1 MLHLKIKLTAFA
13 CTAFVIATAQQKQTQ
28 QLLDTVVITAQR
40 QLQSEKKVAAL
51 VSSINRKHIN
61 RFQPRTTPE
70 ALMAINGVWVQKTNH
85 GGGSPFVR
93 GLTGNQTLLLVDGI
107 RLNNATFRYGPN
119 QYLNTIDA
127 YSIEKIEVAHGTG
140 SVQYGSDALGGVIQV
155 ISNSPVFSS
164 NGNQYSLNSIARYM
178 SGDME
183 RTLRNTIQYS
193 SNKTAFTGG
202 VTLRRFGAIIG
213 GDSTGKQIP
222 SGYKELAADMKW
234 GLRLNPKTTLLLAS
248 QWVQQK
254 EVPVYHKIVLEN
266 FAINEM
272 DPQARLLNYVRIS
285 TTTPHA
291 WLQAFELT
299 LSHQYTKEGR
309 NNQKNGNNA
318 FRREEDKVNTL
329 GLQAAVNSK
338 FSKKWTAQSGIEL
351 YHDKVYSSRNDITNG
366 NSIAKRGLYPNA
378 ADYGNY
384 SVFSLHQF
392 SYNKFTATGGIR
404 YNAFT
409 IRVNDTTLGIVKLNP
424 AALVVNAGIN
434 YQLHKNHFIYASF
447 NSGYRA
453 PNIDDMGTLG
463 IVDFRYEL
471 PTANLS
477 SEKTG
482 NYEIGY
488 KLRNKQVT
496 AGLSIFY
503 MKLSNLITRV
513 RKGNEVINGYPVY
526 SKENIEKALI
536 HGAEASLLWQPHQHW
551 HFNGALAYS
560 YGQNLTRKEPLRRIP
575 PLNGR
580 LLSSFQQKKINIA
593 VEALFA
599 SKQTRLAQGDKDDN
613 RIPVGGTPGWNI
625 INIYGGY
632 QWKWLQ
638 LQTGLQNIF
647 NKDYRTHGS
656 GINGYG
662 RSFWLSINI
671 SISK

>member
-13 CTAFVIATAQQKQTQ
+13 CISFVLATAQQKQTQ
-28 QLLDTVVITAQR
+28 QLLDTVVVTAQR
-40 QLQSEKKVAAL
+40 QWQSEKKVAAL

-61 RFQPRTTPE
+61 RYQPRTTPE
-70 ALMAINGVWVQKTNH
+70 ALLAINGVWVQKTNH

-127 YSIEKIEVAHGTG
+127 YSIEKIEVAHGNG

-155 ISNSPVFSS
+155 ISNSPAFST

-178 SGDME
+178 NGDME
-183 RTLRNTIQYS
+183 RTLRNTLQYS
-193 SNKTAFTGG
+193 SHKTTFMGG
-202 VTLRRFGAIIG
+202 LTLRRFGAIIG
-213 GDSTGKQIP
+213 GDSTGKQTP
-222 SGYKELAADMKW
+222 SGYKEMAADMKW
-234 GLRLNPKTTLLLAS
+234 KFKLNPQTTVVLAS
-248 QWVQQK
+248 QWLQQK
-254 EVPVYHKIVLEN
+254 NVPVYHKVVLEN

-272 DPQARLLNYVRIS
+272 YPQQRLLNYARIS
-285 TTTPHA
+285 TGTRHA
-291 WLQAFELT
+291 WLQSIEIT
-299 LSHQYTKEGR
+299 LSHQHTKEGR
-309 NNQKNGNNA
+309 NSQKNGSTL

-329 GLQAAVNSK
+329 GLQAAVNSRFAK
-338 FSKKWTAQSGIEL
+338 SWTAQSGIEL

-366 NSIAKRGLYPNA
+366 SNISKRGLYPDA
-378 ADYGNY
+378 SGYGNY
-384 SVFSLHQF
+384 SVYSLHQF
-392 SYNKFTATGGIR
+392 TYNKFTVTSGIR

-409 IRVNDTTLGIVKLNP
+409 IRVNDTTLGNIKLNP
-424 AALVVNAGIN
+424 AALVANTGIN
-434 YQLHKNHFIYASF
+434 YQLHHNHFIYAAY

-463 IVDFRYEL
+463 IVDLRYEL

-477 SEKTG
+477 PEKTD

-488 KLRNKQVT
+488 KLRCKQVT
-496 AGLSIFY
+496 AGLSFFY
-503 MKLSNLITRV
+503 MNLSNLIARV

-536 HGAEASLLWQPHQHW
+536 RGAEASLLWQPHQHW
-551 HFNGALAYS
+551 HFNGALAYT
-560 YGQNLTRKEPLRRIP
+560 YGQNLTRKEPLRRIQ

-580 LLSSFQQKKINIA
+580 LLSSYQQKNVNIA

-613 RIPVGGTPGWNI
+613 RIPVGGTPGWNL

-632 QWKWLQ
+632 QWNWLQ

-662 RSFWLSINI
+662 RSFWLTANI
-671 SISK
+671 FIS